1 LASYFLC
8 ELNIDYF
15 LLSNEN
21 WELSYCYKVF
31 RQSHHTVIPAKL
43 VLAEAGS
50 GNPGIKQ
57 ASDEASNKL
66 LSKNLFKI
74 DKRLGLNNGL
84 VVKKQKSK
92 TRNSLN
98 VLFTCIGRRVSL
110 LNSFRRAAKQLK
122 INAAFFG
129 TDTTGLS
136 SALQLCDEGFLV
148 QPTTHPGYIRQLLSI
163 VKANRVKLL
172 VPTVDLDLK
181 VLARNKPKFTA
192 AGCHVLVSAPEVVD
206 ICQDKRKTYRFLVKN
221 GFDTA
226 LTMGV
231 RSALS
236 KKKLNWPCFLKPW
249 DGYAGRENALV
260 KNRTELLF
268 YAKRIKNAICQ
279 EFIKGTEYSCDVYVD
294 FCLKVRCV
302 VPRKRIEI
310 RAGEVSKGQVVKN
323 PRIMSDAAMLVEAL
337 GAGPGVITLQ
347 LFLTDDNRV
356 KFIEI
361 NPRFGG
367 GAPLS
372 IKAGADFPK
381 WILQELSGKKTNI
394 RFDGFKDNLIM
405 LRYDCEVWLK
415 NP

>member
-1 LASYFLC
+1 MTEMSK
-8 ELNIDYF
+8 EL
-15 LLSNEN
+15 
-21 WELSYCYKVF
+21 K
-31 RQSHHTVIPAKL
+31 T
-43 VLAEAGS
+43 
-50 GNPGIKQ
+50 
-57 ASDEASNKL
+57 
-66 LSKNLFKI
+66 KNN
-74 DKRLGLNNGL
+74 LG
-84 VVKKQKSK
+84 
-92 TRNSLN
+92 

-110 LNSFRRAAKQLK
+110 LESFRRAAKQLK

-129 TDTTGLS
+129 TDTTDLS

-148 QPTTHPGYIRQLLSI
+148 KPTTHPRYIGQLLSI

-206 ICQDKRKTYRFLVKN
+206 ICQDKRRMHRFLAKN
-221 GFDTA
+221 GFDTPP
-226 LTMGV
+226 TMSV

-236 KKKLNWPCFLKPW
+236 KGKLNWPCFLKPW
-249 DGYAGRENALV
+249 NGSAGKQNTIV
-260 KNRTELLF
+260 NNRRELLF
-268 YAKRIKNAICQ
+268 YAKRIPNAICQ
-279 EFIKGTEYSCDVYVD
+279 EFIKGTEYSCDVYID
-294 FCLKVRCV
+294 FGMKVRCV
-302 VPRKRIEI
+302 VPRKRIEV

-323 PRIMSDAAMLVEAL
+323 PRIMSQAAMLAETL
-337 GAGPGVITLQ
+337 RAGPGVITLQ

-356 KFIEI
+356 KFIEL

-381 WILQELSGKKTNI
+381 WILQEALDKKPNI
-394 RFDGFKDNLIM
+394 RFDDFKDDLIM
-405 LRYDCEVWLK
+405 LRYDSEVWLK